1 LTPPILLACLL
12 LVTPAAAGAPPG
24 AAVDETAAVTASP
37 EGPSSGASAN
47 EVMSLGFEEALRRAL
62 VANASVGRARAE
74 VGAAN
79 AQKRGARS
87 AILPRVQAS
96 GGLIR
101 NSEEAAFGV
110 PPNQR
115 VILPLN
121 DWNLRLLVS
130 QPIFAGLREI
140 RAYDQAKE
148 GVRAAEQGVRAIEDR
163 ILLRVAAEYITVV
176 GGDALIEVG
185 RQTLALAQE
194 RLRQAQ
200 DFFDA
205 GESTRVDVVRA
216 QSAVAAAE
224 RTIALAERDRGV
236 AAGQLRVELDIEGD
250 IAVTEP
256 RPELPHRP
264 DEALLIQRA
273 EETRADLRQARSRL
287 RIAELEISKQKGA
300 YLPTVTADAGYT
312 WQKTT
317 FPSDRYG
324 YAALRLTVP
333 IWTSGEIGSRIS
345 LARERERQARLAY
358 EEILRTV
365 REDVRRALLNLET
378 AETSLQLSREQLQ
391 AAEAEYEQ
399 VSDLYRN
406 QEATSLDIQSSEA
419 TLADAR
425 RAVVV
430 SDLAR
435 LLAELE
441 VYFAA
446 GDLTSAVLKEATP

>member
-1 LTPPILLACLL
+1 MTPTILLACLAL
-12 LVTPAAAGAPPG
+12 ATPAATGSPPG
-24 AAVDETAAVTASP
+24 AQDQDSATLTASR
-37 EGPSSGASAN
+37 EDPSSMPDSD
-47 EVMSLGFEEALRRAL
+47 EVVSLGFEEALQRAL
-62 VANASVGRARAE
+62 MANASVGQARAE
-74 VGAAN
+74 VGAAS
-79 AQKRGARS
+79 AQKRGALS
-87 AILPRVQAS
+87 AILPRIQAS

-121 DWNLRLLVS
+121 DWNVRLLVS

-148 GVRAAEQGVRAIEDR
+148 GVRAAEEGVRATQDR
-163 ILLRVAAEYITVV
+163 ILLRVAGEYITVV
-176 GGDALIEVG
+176 GGDALVEVG

-236 AAGQLRVELDIEGD
+236 AAGQLRVDLDVEGD
-250 IAVTEP
+250 IVVAEP
-256 RPELPHRP
+256 RLELPPRP

-273 EETRADLRQARSRL
+273 EETRADLQQARSRL
-287 RIAELEISKQKGA
+287 RIAELEVSRQRGA

-324 YAALRLTVP
+324 YAALRMTVP
-333 IWTSGEIGSRIS
+333 IWTSGEVGARVN

-358 EEILRTV
+358 EEALRTV
-365 REDVRRALLNLET
+365 REDVRRALLNLAT
-378 AETSLQLSREQLQ
+378 AKTSLQLSREQLQ

>member
-1 LTPPILLACLL
+1 LTPAILLACLA
-12 LVTPAAAGAPPG
+12 LVTSAATGRPPGSIVGQAAAPPAPAEQP
-24 AAVDETAAVTASP
+24 TR
-37 EGPSSGASAN
+37 SGATDGT
-47 EVMSLGFEEALRRAL
+47 VSLGFEEALLRAL
-62 VANASVGRARAE
+62 VANAQVGVAQAE
-74 VGAAN
+74 LGVAN
-79 AQKRGARS
+79 AQKRGALS
-87 AILPRVQAS
+87 AVLPRLQAT

-101 NSEEAAFGV
+101 NSLEAAFGA

-163 ILLRVAAEYITVV
+163 ILLKVAGEYITVV
-176 GGDALIEVG
+176 GGDALIVVG
-185 RQTLALAQE
+185 QQTLALAQE

-216 QSAVAAAE
+216 ESSVAAAE
-224 RTIALAERDRGV
+224 RAIALARRDRGV
-236 AAGQLRVELDIEGD
+236 AAGQLRVDLDIEGD
-250 IAVTEP
+250 IAVAEP
-256 RPELPHRP
+256 RLELPPRP
-264 DEALLIQRA
+264 AEALLIQRA
-273 EETRADLRQARSRL
+273 EETRADLRLAQSQL
-287 RIAELEISKQKGA
+287 RIAELEVSRQKGA
-300 YLPTVTADAGYT
+300 YLPTVTADAGYV

-317 FPSDRYG
+317 FPADRYG
-324 YAALRLTVP
+324 YAAVRMSVP
-333 IWTSGEIGSRIS
+333 IWTSGEIGARIN
-345 LARERERQARLAY
+345 LARERERQSRLAY
-358 EEILRTV
+358 EETLRTV

-378 AETSLQLSREQLQ
+378 AETSLRLSREQLQ
-391 AAEAEYEQ
+391 AVEAEYEQ

-419 TLADAR
+419 SLADAK

-441 VYFAA
+441 VYFAV
-446 GDLTSAVLKEATP
+446 GDLKSAVLKEAKP

>member
-1 LTPPILLACLL
+1 
-12 LVTPAAAGAPPG
+12 VG
-24 AAVDETAAVTASP
+24 
-37 EGPSSGASAN
+37 
-47 EVMSLGFEEALRRAL
+47 
-62 VANASVGRARAE
+62 VAQAE
-74 VGAAN
+74 VGVAN
-79 AQKRGARS
+79 AQKRGALS
-87 AILPRVQAS
+87 GILPRLQAT

-101 NSEEAAFGV
+101 NSQEAAFGA
-110 PPNQR
+110 PPNER

-163 ILLRVAAEYITVV
+163 ILLKVAGEYITVV

-185 RQTLALAQE
+185 EQTLALARE

-216 QSAVAAAE
+216 QSSVAAAE
-224 RTIALAERDRGV
+224 RSIALARRDRGV
-236 AAGQLRVELDIEGD
+236 AAGQLRVDLDVEGD
-250 IAVTEP
+250 IAVAEP
-256 RPELPHRP
+256 RLELPPRP
-264 DEALLIQRA
+264 AEALLIQRA
-273 EETRADLRQARSRL
+273 EETRADLKLARSQL
-287 RIAELEISKQKGA
+287 RISELEISRQKGA
-300 YLPTVTADAGYT
+300 YLPIVTADAGYT

-324 YAALRLTVP
+324 YAALRMTVP
-333 IWTSGEIGSRIS
+333 IWTSGEIGARIN
-345 LARERERQARLAY
+345 LARERERQTKLAY
-358 EEILRTV
+358 QETLRTV
-365 REDVRRALLNLET
+365 REEVRRALLNLET

-391 AAEAEYEQ
+391 AVEAEYEQ

-419 TLADAR
+419 SLADAR

-441 VYFAA
+441 VYFAV
-446 GDLTSAVLKEATP
+446 GDLKSAVLKEATP

>member
-1 LTPPILLACLL
+1 LTPAILLASLAL
-12 LVTPAAAGAPPG
+12 ATPPTAQAPPPVGGDQVAPRAATPDDTPSAADPNG
-24 AAVDETAAVTASP
+24 AVP
-37 EGPSSGASAN
+37 
-47 EVMSLGFEEALRRAL
+47 LRLEEALQRAL
-62 VANASVGRARAE
+62 VANAQVGVAQAE
-74 VGAAN
+74 VGVAN
-79 AQKRGARS
+79 ARKRGARS
-87 AILPRVQAS
+87 AILPRLQAT

-101 NSEEAAFGV
+101 NSQEAAFGV

-148 GVRAAEQGVRAIEDR
+148 SVRAAEQGVRATEDR
-163 ILLRVAAEYITVV
+163 ILLRVAGEYITVV

-185 RQTLALAQE
+185 QQTLALAQE
-194 RLRQAQ
+194 RLRQAR

-216 QSAVAAAE
+216 ESSVAAAQ
-224 RTIALAERDRGV
+224 RSIALARRDRGV
-236 AAGQLRVELDIEGD
+236 AAGQLRVDLDLEGE
-250 IAVTEP
+250 IVVAEP
-256 RPELPHRP
+256 RLDLPPRP

-273 EETRADLRQARSRL
+273 EETRADLKLARSAL
-287 RIAELEISKQKGA
+287 RISELEVSRQKGA
-300 YLPTVTADAGYT
+300 YLPTVTADAGYI

-324 YAALRLTVP
+324 YAAVRMTVP
-333 IWTSGEIGSRIS
+333 IWTSGEIGARIAV
-345 LARERERQARLAY
+345 AREGERQARLTY
-358 EEILRTV
+358 EESVRTV
-365 REDVRRALLNLET
+365 REEVRRALLNLKT

-391 AAEAEYEQ
+391 AVEAEYEQ
-399 VSDLYRN
+399 ISDLYRN

-419 TLADAR
+419 SLADAR

-435 LLAELE
+435 LLAEFE
-441 VYFAA
+441 VYFAV
-446 GDLTSAVLKEATP
+446 GDLKSAVIKEATP

>member
-1 LTPPILLACLL
+1 LTPAILLAS
-12 LVTPAAAGAPPG
+12 VTLATLAAAEAPPPVG
-24 AAVDETAAVTASP
+24 TGQATFHAAPSEHTPSAADT
-37 EGPSSGASAN
+37 N
-47 EVMSLGFEEALRRAL
+47 EAATLGFEEALQRAL
-62 VANASVGRARAE
+62 VANSAVGQAQAE
-74 VGAAN
+74 VGVAN

-87 AILPRVQAS
+87 GILPRLQAS

-101 NSEEAAFGV
+101 NSQEAAFGV
-110 PPNQR
+110 PPTQR

-148 GVRAAEQGVRAIEDR
+148 GVRAAEQGVRAVEDR
-163 ILLRVAAEYITVV
+163 ILLKVAGEYITVV
-176 GGDALIEVG
+176 GGDALIKVG
-185 RQTLALAQE
+185 QQTLALAQE

-216 QSAVAAAE
+216 QSSVAAAE
-224 RTIALAERDRGV
+224 RSIALAQRERGA
-236 AAGQLRVELDIEGD
+236 AAGQLRVDLDLEGH
-250 IAVTEP
+250 IAVAEP
-256 RPELPHRP
+256 RLELPPRP
-264 DEALLIQRA
+264 AEALLIQRA
-273 EETRADLRQARSRL
+273 EETRADLKVARSQL
-287 RIAELEISKQKGA
+287 RISELEVSRQKGA
-300 YLPTVTADAGYT
+300 YLPIITADAGYV

-324 YAALRLTVP
+324 YAALRMTVP
-333 IWTSGEIGSRIS
+333 IWTSGEIGARIT
-345 LARERERQARLAY
+345 LARERERQTRLAY
-358 EEILRTV
+358 EETLRTV
-365 REDVRRALLNLET
+365 REEVRQALLNLET
-378 AETSLQLSREQLQ
+378 AETSLQLSKEQLQ
-391 AAEAEYEQ
+391 AVEAEYEQ

-419 TLADAR
+419 SLADAK

-441 VYFAA
+441 VYFAV
-446 GDLTSAVLKEATP
+446 GDLKSAVLKEATP